1 MRVTLRRENTYKG
14 EQMSADSI
22 SSVSAATAE
31 TGSRGEREHVRGE
44 SFSVHTW
51 DLANPFRS
59 ETHSNSYGHVSYVTE
74 GELYV
79 FDARGDVR
87 TIAAGDTVYIP
98 AGVDYSMEGKGG
110 VKTVETRLY

>member
-1 MRVTLRRENTYKG
+1 MTT
-14 EQMSADSI
+14 QSI
-22 SSVSAATAE
+22 SSVSATDAE

-51 DLANPFRS
+51 DLAEPFRS
-59 ETHSNSYGHVSYVTE
+59 QTHSNAYGHVSFVTE
-74 GELYV
+74 GELIV
-79 FDARGDVR
+79 FDADGTSR

-110 VKTVETRLY
+110 VKTVETRIY